1 MTLSRVRALK
11 VVALLL
17 GMAAIG
23 VLFSK
28 GADQPSDPWL
38 LPAAGAARTPVEGFG
53 QTGFRI
59 EGVDPARASA
69 VRCALLAETP
79 EQHSRGLM
87 GRRDLFGYDGMLFD
101 FKEEHSGQFY
111 MKDTPLP
118 LSIAW
123 FDGSGRFV
131 SATDMAP
138 CLDQP
143 ECPLYSAVR
152 PYRYALEVAQGGLP
166 ALGIGP
172 GSRLVVVPACT

>member
-1 MTLSRVRALK
+1 MTPSRLRAFK
-11 VVALLL
+11 VVLLLL
-17 GMAAIG
+17 GMAAVG

-38 LPAAGAARTPVEGFG
+38 LPAAEAARTPVAGFG

-59 EGVDPARASA
+59 EGPNADAAA
-69 VRCALLAETP
+69 LRCALLAETP

-87 GRRDLFGYDGMLFD
+87 GRRDLAGYDGMVFD
-101 FKEEHSGQFY
+101 FKAEYSGQFY

-123 FDGSGRFV
+123 FDGTGRFV

-138 CLDQP
+138 CLNRP

-172 GSRLVVVPACT
+172 GSRLVLVPACT

>member
-1 MTLSRVRALK
+1 MTPSRLRAFKL
-11 VVALLL
+11 VVLLL
-17 GMAAIG
+17 GMAAVG

-38 LPAAGAARTPVEGFG
+38 LPAAEAGRTRVEGFG

-59 EGVDPARASA
+59 EGPGADATAL
-69 VRCALLAETP
+69 RCALLAETP

-87 GRRDLFGYDGMLFD
+87 GRRDLSGHDGMVFD
-101 FKEEHSGQFY
+101 FKEERSGQFY

-123 FDGSGRFV
+123 FDGTGRFV
-131 SATDMAP
+131 SATDMTP

-152 PYRYALEVAQGGLP
+152 PYRYALEVPKGGLP
-166 ALGIGP
+166 ALGVGP
-172 GSRLVVVPACT
+172 GSRLVVVPVCA